1 VTPAQL
7 VLDTDIV
14 IHLLKKQEGTVQK
27 FLGLVGQRAV
37 MLISPVVVA
46 EVYAGAFP
54 SEHADI
60 EAFFGLCQRIDI
72 DHTTARVAGLY
83 AKTFAQSHQGI
94 SLEDFLLA
102 AAAKLNRCPL
112 WTGNRKH
119 YPMGDI
125 QLFNG

>member
-1 VTPAQL
+1 MTPAQL

-14 IHLLKKQEGTVQK
+14 INLLKKQASTVQR
-27 FLGLVGQRAV
+27 FLGLIDQRTV

-54 SEHADI
+54 REHADI

-72 DHTTARVAGLY
+72 DHTTARAAGLY
-83 AKTFAQSHQGI
+83 ANAFGKSQQGI
-94 SLEDFLLA
+94 SLEDLLLA

-119 YPMGDI
+119 YPMEDI
-125 QLFNG
+125 QLFSG

>member
-7 VLDTDIV
+7 VVDTDIV
-14 IHLLKKQEGTVQK
+14 INLLKKQANTVRR
-27 FLGLVGQRAV
+27 FLGLIEQRTV

-54 SEHADI
+54 REHADI

-72 DHTTARVAGLY
+72 DHTTAREAGLY
-83 AKTFAQSHQGI
+83 ANAFGKSHHGI

-119 YPMGDI
+119 YPMEDI
-125 QLFNG
+125 QLFSG